1 MPEDLESRLEQILAE
16 LRPGKRNILQDHI
29 NELSGK
35 EREDFIREV
44 IKEYEVAKSAA
55 LSGNAPAE
63 SEVPSPSSDET
74 DEKPESEPESEAG
87 ESAAPAAVPATVGLR
102 TRL

>member
-35 EREDFIREV
+35 EREDFIKEV
-44 IKEYEVAKSAA
+44 IKEYDAAKSAA
-55 LSGNAPAE
+55 SGAKVQE
-63 SEVPSPSSDET
+63 
-74 DEKPESEPESEAG
+74 EPENKGAERCM
-87 ESAAPAAVPATVGLR
+87 TIL
-102 TRL
+102 